1 MINVDK
7 YEEHK
12 HNDIP
17 SIDFNKQFLVLI
29 SESIF
34 LCTYFVSWNCS
45 AYLDAFASVEPCFKM
60 HTLYIRGVRFSSCPS
75 LGTSALITSR
85 EWHTGKGASGD
96 SLVAMTT

>member
-1 MINVDK
+1 MMVISR
-7 YEEHK
+7 
-12 HNDIP
+12 P
-17 SIDFNKQFLVLI
+17 LI
-29 SESIF
+29 SYELFISMFDIF
-34 LCTYFVSWNCS
+34 LCIYFVNPYSS
-45 AYLDAFASVEPCFKM
+45 VYLDVFASMELCFKM